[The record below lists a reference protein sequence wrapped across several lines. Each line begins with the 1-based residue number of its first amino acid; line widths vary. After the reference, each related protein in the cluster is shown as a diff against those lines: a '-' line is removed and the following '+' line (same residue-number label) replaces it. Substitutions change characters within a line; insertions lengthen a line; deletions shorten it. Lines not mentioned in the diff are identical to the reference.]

1 VDQIIEINSISR
13 IKFLIEYDVRK
24 SPYENILLE
33 QTTDLQKLARE
44 KGFGPVSAEKAEEL
58 YLQGKLGPITEPT
71 SRRDSYN
78 AVLKPLDSKY
88 STIYDV
94 PQTKEESLSWDH
106 DTAGWLE
113 LGLTFGG
120 MAVAASGIGAPVG
133 VAMIGAGTLI
143 GTLDALKY
151 YQEGRPYMG
160 TIMLVLQ
167 AVPGGE
173 FISGLA
179 KYSPKIIKNL
189 PELRRIID
197 KLSKNKTLTDFEGK
211 IYDEA
216 STIIGNFL
224 KSGGAKL
231 FAKESLERL
240 RLILSEME
248 LPSLIKFIV
257 KVGKLSG
264 NLVKFLSKIGIKI
277 GRITLTVDY
286 LWTLLQTPNNWWE
299 KTRTKDEFSK
309 TMDMLWKKVLPQQE
323 KDALWEL
330 RNKIYNSNG
339 SPNVQGQEELK
350 KQLQDSVMS
359 ELSNMENEFNS
370 SLDSTTKVTDESL
383 DFMNKWKNL
392 VPNSNKQTELDS
404 PVTIDSILSG
414 KQTIRKGQ
422 KGNVVREI
430 QNMLLLLGYDLGE
443 SGKDKLGMD
452 GDFGDSTQK
461 AVIQFQKENNLKD
474 TSGIVGKETLS
485 LMKKQYEE

>member
-1 VDQIIEINSISR
+1 
-13 IKFLIEYDVRK
+13 
-24 SPYENILLE
+24 
-33 QTTDLQKLARE
+33 
-44 KGFGPVSAEKAEEL
+44 
-58 YLQGKLGPITEPT
+58 
-71 SRRDSYN
+71 
-78 AVLKPLDSKY
+78 
-88 STIYDV
+88 
-94 PQTKEESLSWDH
+94 
-106 DTAGWLE
+106 
-113 LGLTFGG
+113 
-120 MAVAASGIGAPVG
+120 
-133 VAMIGAGTLI
+133 
-143 GTLDALKY
+143 
-151 YQEGRPYMG
+151 
-160 TIMLVLQ
+160 
-167 AVPGGE
+167 
-173 FISGLA
+173 
-179 KYSPKIIKNL
+179 
-189 PELRRIID
+189 
-197 KLSKNKTLTDFEGK
+197 
-211 IYDEA
+211 
-216 STIIGNFL
+216 
-224 KSGGAKL
+224 
-231 FAKESLERL
+231 
-240 RLILSEME
+240 ME